1 MTGSFI
7 TFEGIDGCGKSTQLR
22 LLASSLRM
30 SGLEVITTR
39 EPGGTP
45 LGKRIRTVLLDPEG
59 EVDPLAELLLYAAD
73 RAQHVRTILR
83 PALSSGSLVLSDR
96 YADATAAY
104 QGAGRDF
111 TPETIRKVIELVT
124 EGLKPD
130 LTLIFDLPVAE
141 CLARTQRRTEGENK
155 ADRLDIEDA
164 AFHTRVR
171 NAYLQIAADE
181 PERVRIINATGSV
194 NETHQRV
201 LEVVMPFLES
211 RSLESGVWSPK
222 ADL

>member
-1 MTGSFI
+1 MTQFM
-7 TFEGIDGCGKSTQLR
+7 
-22 LLASSLRM
+22 LAGQFWPYFWTYRVYRVCI
-30 SGLEVITTR
+30 E
-39 EPGGTP
+39 E
-45 LGKRIRTVLLDPEG
+45 
-59 EVDPLAELLLYAAD
+59 
-73 RAQHVRTILR
+73 
-83 PALSSGSLVLSDR
+83 
-96 YADATAAY
+96 

-130 LTLIFDLPVAE
+130 LTLLFDLPVAE

-171 NAYLQIAADE
+171 DAYLQFAANE
-181 PERVRIINATGSV
+181 PERIRIIDATGSI

-201 LEVVMPFLES
+201 LEVVIPFLEKRNPGFRIQNS
-211 RSLESGVWSPK
+211 E
-222 ADL
+222 

>member
-30 SGLEVITTR
+30 RGLEVVATR

-45 LGKRIRTVLLDPEG
+45 LGQRIRSVLLDPQG
-59 EVDPLAELLLYAAD
+59 EVDPLAELLLFAAD

-83 PALSSGSLVLSDR
+83 PAILSGAIVLSDR

-111 TPETIRKVIELVT
+111 TPETINKVIELAT

-130 LTLIFDLPVAE
+130 LTLVFDLPVTE
-141 CLARTQRRTEGENK
+141 GLARTHRRTDSENK
-155 ADRLDIEDA
+155 TDRLDAEDA

-171 NAYLQIAADE
+171 NAYLQLAADE
-181 PERVRIINATGSV
+181 PDRVRIIDATGSV
-194 NETHQRV
+194 NETHERV
-201 LEVVMPFLES
+201 IEVIMPFLES
-211 RSLESGVWSPK
+211 RV
-222 ADL
+222 

>member
-1 MTGSFI
+1 LTGSFI